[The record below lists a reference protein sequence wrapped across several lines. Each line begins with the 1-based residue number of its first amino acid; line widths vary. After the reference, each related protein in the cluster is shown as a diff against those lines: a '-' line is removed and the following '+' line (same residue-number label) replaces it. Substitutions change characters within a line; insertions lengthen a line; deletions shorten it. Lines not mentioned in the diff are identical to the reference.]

1 LEVILTLKFALLSS
15 LAVHVCPQSSVVE
28 PRMIV
33 LPVLVDSFVA
43 FIGAVHE
50 VPPFHDSSTLKELL
64 PPVSFTHQSS
74 LTSMPSMVE
83 PAGMALKS

>member
-15 LAVHVCPQSSVVE
+15 LAVQVRPQVFVVE
-28 PRMIV
+28 PRVIV

-43 FIGAVHE
+43 FIGTVHE
-50 VPPFHDSSTLKELL
+50 VPPFHDSSTLRELL
-64 PPVSFTHQSS
+64 PAMLLNHQSS